1 MTMTAILFFGEV
13 ADDGYAPVT
22 GVNLRPDTLTADARA
37 KGVAIPAWPPAEMPP
52 AELSQDAAGSAF
64 VDPETATIVWRE
76 SAPAAE

>member
-1 MTMTAILFFGEV
+1 MTAILFFGEV

-37 KGVAIPAWPPAEMPP
+37 KGVAIPAWPPAEMP
-52 AELSQDAAGSAF
+52 EDGGGSAF

-76 SAPAAE
+76 STPAVE